1 LLTPICIHG
10 HFAPWFFPCDKWWVF
25 TKYLLNITREKT
37 SFTFKLCKAF
47 EGGFYW
53 IQIHVQLYFTR
64 PLVPIKFNPSTR
76 SYIWSFNQIFRVDFF
91 IVLKSFEGGCYVS
104 PDRYGL
110 ISMGGSILIY
120 ISFVKELF
128 LNIVGMLMSL
138 IQDNYVIYFHHL
150 YLNVAR
156 N

>member
-1 LLTPICIHG
+1 M
-10 HFAPWFFPCDKWWVF
+10 
-25 TKYLLNITREKT
+25 
-37 SFTFKLCKAF
+37 
-47 EGGFYW
+47 
-53 IQIHVQLYFTR
+53 
-64 PLVPIKFNPSTR
+64 
-76 SYIWSFNQIFRVDFF
+76 
-91 IVLKSFEGGCYVS
+91 S